1 MALILAEQ
9 VLEHSKN
16 FELVYSSVIE
26 HGDKDR
32 PIQTILSFSFLD
44 KIKFYVTIF
53 KPCEVY
59 PKMINVRAIKDGY
72 RIDNFKVATNDI
84 AEAVAK
90 IIDCAE
96 NKNG

>member
-1 MALILAEQ
+1 
-9 VLEHSKN
+9 
-16 FELVYSSVIE
+16 
-26 HGDKDR
+26 
-32 PIQTILSFSFLD
+32 
-44 KIKFYVTIF
+44 
-53 KPCEVY
+53 
-59 PKMINVRAIKDGY
+59 MINVRAIKDGY